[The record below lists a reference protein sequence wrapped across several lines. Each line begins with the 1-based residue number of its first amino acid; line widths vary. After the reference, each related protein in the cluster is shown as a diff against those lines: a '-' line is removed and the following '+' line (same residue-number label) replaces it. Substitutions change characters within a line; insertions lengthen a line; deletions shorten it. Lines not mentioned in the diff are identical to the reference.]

1 MKRAERRPG
10 NLEDWINMKKFL
22 TLLLAL
28 SMALSLAACG
38 GDDATADTTEDTAT
52 EDTADTGDTAES
64 TESDLAY
71 VQDKGTLVV
80 GITEFEPMD
89 YQDADGNWIG
99 FDADM
104 AKAFAES
111 LGVEVQFQVIDW
123 DNKVMELDGKTI
135 DVVWNG
141 MTLTDEVT
149 SAMECSNAY
158 CNNAQVVVLPA
169 DVADQ
174 YPDAASMADLSFAVE
189 SGSAGQDQADANGFT
204 YTEVV
209 DQATAVL
216 EVSSGTADAA
226 IIDSLMAGAMVG
238 EGTSYADLTYTIQL
252 NSEEY
257 GVGFRKG
264 SDLAAALNQFFIDSY
279 ADGTM
284 TSLAETYGVQAALI
298 PQE

>member
-1 MKRAERRPG
+1 
-10 NLEDWINMKKFL
+10 MKK
-22 TLLLAL
+22 TLSLAL
-28 SMALSLAACG
+28 ALTMALSLAACG
-38 GDDATADTTEDTAT
+38 NSGGSSSPAPADASGSSSQANSSTSSSSAN
-52 EDTADTGDTAES
+52 

-89 YQDADGNWIG
+89 YQNTDGEWIG

-104 AKAFAES
+104 AKAFAKS

-123 DNKVMELDGKTI
+123 DNKIMELDGKTI

-149 SAMECSNAY
+149 SAMSCSNPY
-158 CNNAQVVVLPA
+158 CNNYQVVVVPA
-169 DVADQ
+169 DVAAD
-174 YPDAASMADLSFAVE
+174 YPDAASMSELNFAVE
-189 SGSAGQDQADANGFT
+189 SGSAGEEQAELNGFT
-204 YTEVV
+204 STPVL

-216 EVSSGTADAA
+216 EVESGTADAA
-226 IIDSLMAGAMVG
+226 IIDSLMADAMVG
-238 EGTSYADLTYTIQL
+238 EGTSYEDLTYTISL
-252 NSEEY
+252 NEEEGEQY

-264 SDLAAALNQFFIDSY
+264 SDLVEKLNQFFVDSY
-279 ADGTM
+279 ADSTM
-284 TSLAETYGVQAALI
+284 MELAETYGVQAAII

>member
-1 MKRAERRPG
+1 
-10 NLEDWINMKKFL
+10 MKK
-22 TLLLAL
+22 TLSLAL
-28 SMALSLAACG
+28 ALTMALSLAACG
-38 GDDATADTTEDTAT
+38 NSGGSSSSAPADASGSSSQANSSTSSSSAN
-52 EDTADTGDTAES
+52 

-89 YQDADGNWIG
+89 YQNTDGEWIG

-123 DNKVMELDGKTI
+123 DNKIMELDGKTI

-149 SAMECSNAY
+149 SAMSCSNPY
-158 CNNAQVVVLPA
+158 CNNTQVVVMPA
-169 DVADQ
+169 DVAAD
-174 YPDAASMADLSFAVE
+174 YPDAASMSELNFAVE
-189 SGSAGQDQADANGFT
+189 SGSAGEEQAELNGFT
-204 YTEVV
+204 STPVL

-216 EVSSGTADAA
+216 EVESGTADAA
-226 IIDSLMAGAMVG
+226 IIDSLMAAAMVG
-238 EGTSYADLTYTIQL
+238 EGTSYEDLTYTITL
-252 NSEEY
+252 NEEEGEQY

-264 SDLAAALNQFFIDSY
+264 SDLVEKLNQFFVDSY

-284 TSLAETYGVQAALI
+284 MELAETYGVQAAII